1 MAAPKR
7 AAHMQEAIQQPTSSL
22 AATDPV
28 VAAALR
34 ADAWAGEP
42 FVREGEDPAE
52 ALGEGT
58 ARRRALD
65 EALAEMDA
73 GRKDPSQQWKVRYGL
88 LLGLERVLAEPEPHT
103 AAGTALRRHQVD
115 ALAGMLTELIA
126 ASQRY
131 DEPNGNG
138 NGNGV
143 AATAEELEL
152 QEVEDEDEDSTLVVE
167 IEEAELPEEPKQG
180 DPGAVRRYRFRHPT
194 ASGKTI
200 AAAGFVEAARTLGV
214 LILTHRRLLVSQ
226 FQRDLTD
233 EGYGG

>member
-1 MAAPKR
+1 
-7 AAHMQEAIQQPTSSL
+7 MQEAIQQPTSSTL
-22 AATDPV
+22 EAADPV

-34 ADAWAGEP
+34 AEAWAGEP

-73 GRKDPSQQWKVRYGL
+73 GRKSPSPQWKVRYGL
-88 LLGLERVLAEPEPHT
+88 LLGLERVLGEPEPRT

-126 ASQRY
+126 ASQRH
-131 DEPNGNG
+131 DDANGNG
-138 NGNGV
+138 NGN

-152 QEVEDEDEDSTLVVE
+152 QQVEDEDEDSTLVVE
-167 IEEAELPEEPKQG
+167 VEDAELPEEPEQD
-180 DPGAVRRYRFRHPT
+180 DPGAIRRYRFRHPT
-194 ASGKTI
+194 ASG
-200 AAAGFVEAARTLGV
+200 
-214 LILTHRRLLVSQ
+214 
-226 FQRDLTD
+226 
-233 EGYGG
+233 

>member
-1 MAAPKR
+1 
-7 AAHMQEAIQQPTSSL
+7 MQEAIHQPTSSL
-22 AATDPV
+22 EADDPV
-28 VAAALR
+28 VASAVR

-42 FVREGEDPAE
+42 FLREGEDPGV

-65 EALAEMDA
+65 DAIAEMDA
-73 GRKDPSQQWKVRYGL
+73 GLAAPSSKWKVRYGL
-88 LLGLERVLAEPEPHT
+88 LLGLERVLAEPEPRT

-131 DEPNGNG
+131 DESNGNG
-138 NGNGV
+138 NGNGHS
-143 AATAEELEL
+143 ATVEELE
-152 QEVEDEDEDSTLVVE
+152 QQQVEDEDEDSTLVVDV
-167 IEEAELPEEPKQG
+167 EEAELPEEPEQD

-200 AAAGFVEAARTLGV
+200 AAAGLRSPRRASSRPPAR
-214 LILTHRRLLVSQ
+214 SAS
-226 FQRDLTD
+226 
-233 EGYGG
+233 